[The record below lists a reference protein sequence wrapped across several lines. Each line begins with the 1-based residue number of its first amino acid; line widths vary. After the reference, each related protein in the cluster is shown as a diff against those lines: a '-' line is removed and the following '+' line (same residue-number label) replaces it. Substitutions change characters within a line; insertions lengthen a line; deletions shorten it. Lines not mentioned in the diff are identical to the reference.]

1 MSRHRAMRMSARR
14 GVATWPIVVLSVV
27 LLIMLAWLGW
37 SYAGEVLK
45 RRTAA
50 ELASCVEGE
59 ATLTIAVTPS
69 MGEVIQRAAITWTK
83 SHPVVLDHCM
93 RAEVASVLPQAVL
106 DGLTTGWDTESL
118 GARPGA
124 WLPESSLWVNRL
136 AAQDARL
143 LGSEPASVATSP
155 VVLAMPEN
163 AATVIHETIREDSMF
178 RWRDLPELVS
188 ILDGWGRFGRPE
200 WGAFTVAVPDV
211 ATNPASALALQS
223 VLADASPRGSGPVT
237 VDMLNAPGVSEAM
250 RRLASSVPSSQPA
263 TTLEA
268 LTALGTA
275 GDLRG
280 IPFHAVPALEYDL
293 YRRNVGA
300 DGNASPA
307 APLAGVLVGGPT
319 PTADFPFIAITDERV
334 DQLQVRAAQKFRE
347 FLQTAPQQLELAKV
361 GLRVPST
368 QVRPNPAPGIRWA
381 VTHQDLTAA
390 DANTT
395 QQISAAWTNAG
406 GSGQVVTVLVDVS
419 RSMLEDGGKGK
430 NRLDWVKAALS
441 GQIDRF
447 GSGSL
452 GLWTFSR
459 NLGERDEPYR
469 KLVETAP
476 VSDNRAALKDAVA
489 GMKAASATF
498 LYPSL
503 LTVYGS
509 ALEHYQEDRPNRLVL
524 ITDGPDDS
532 QLTYEQF
539 KRELAKRRAGHP
551 DLPISVI
558 AIGPDS
564 DRDELTELARST
576 GGTFATVADGTGVEA
591 ALGQLLSD
599 F

>member
-14 GVATWPIVVLSVV
+14 GIAAWPIVALSAV
-27 LLIMLAWLGW
+27 LLVMLAWFGW
-37 SYAGEVLK
+37 SYAGDVLE
-45 RRTAA
+45 RRAAA

-69 MGEVIQRAAITWTK
+69 MTDVIQRAAITWTN

-93 RAEVASVLPQAVL
+93 RAEVASVPPQAVL
-106 DGLTTGWDTESL
+106 DGLTTGWDTKSL

-163 AATVIHETIREDSMF
+163 AAAAIRENSMF
-178 RWRDLPELVS
+178 RWKDLPELVS
-188 ILDGWGRFGRPE
+188 TPDGWSRFGRPE

-223 VLADASPRGSGPVT
+223 VLADASSGGSGPVT

-263 TTLEA
+263 TTVEA
-268 LTALGTA
+268 LKALVTAS
-275 GDLRG
+275 DLRG
-280 IPFHAVPALEYDL
+280 TPFHAVPTLEYDL

-300 DGNASPA
+300 DGNASPT
-307 APLAGVLVGGPT
+307 APLAGVLIGGPT

-347 FLQTAPQQLELAKV
+347 FLQTGPQQLELAKV

-368 QVRPNPAPGIRWA
+368 KVRPNPAPGIGWA
-381 VTHQDLTAA
+381 VTQQDLTAA

-419 RSMLEDGGKGK
+419 RSMLEDDGKGK
-430 NRLDWVKAALS
+430 SRLDWVKVALS

-447 GSGSL
+447 GSGWL

-469 KLVETAP
+469 KLVDTAP

-489 GMKAASATF
+489 GMEAASATF
-498 LYPSL
+498 LYLSL
-503 LTVYGS
+503 LTVYDS
-509 ALEHYQEDRPNRLVL
+509 ALEHYEEGRQNRLVL

-539 KRELAKRRAGHP
+539 KRELVKRQAGHP
-551 DLPISVI
+551 DLPISII
-558 AIGPDS
+558 AIGPDP

-576 GGTFATVADGTGVEA
+576 GGTFATVEDGTSVEA